1 MRAQSQLSVPP
12 APGMDFEIGVVG
24 VGFARQQRLHLAA
37 LAFGFQRLELGE
49 PFRFGRGV
57 AFGLAELDQR
67 RRVVEVALDLGE
79 RAEAVFQHGAFAHQ
93 LLRGLRIAPQR
104 RVFGFGVQ
112 FGQSAR
118 RGVDVKDASSA
129 VPRTA

>member
-1 MRAQSQLSVPP
+1 
-12 APGMDFEIGVVG
+12 
-24 VGFARQQRLHLAA
+24 LASASPNSSA
-37 LAFGFQRLELGE
+37 LALQRLELGE
-49 PFRFGRGV
+49 PFRLGRGV
-57 AFGLAELDQR
+57 ALGFAELHQR
-67 RRVVEVALDLGE
+67 RRVVEVAFDLGE

-104 RVFGFGVQ
+104 RVFGFGVE

-118 RGVDVKDASSA
+118 RSVDVKDASSA